1 MSKERCQWCVGDSL
15 YEKYHDTEWGVA
27 VYDDQKL
34 FEFLTLETFQA
45 GLSWIT
51 VLRKREHFSRTFH
64 QFDYHKIAEY
74 DTEKITNLKNDPG
87 IIRNQLK
94 IEATI
99 NNAQAFIKIQKSH
112 GSFSNFIWAFV
123 DGTPLTNTFHS
134 LDEVPPYTPLAEK
147 ISTVLKKE
155 GFKFVGPTVI
165 YSHMQA
171 TGMVNDHL
179 TSCFRHHEIRKRS

>member
-51 VLRKREHFSRTFH
+51 VLRKREHFSRAFQ

-74 DTEKITNLKNDPG
+74 DAEKITDLKNDPG
-87 IIRNQLK
+87 IIRNRLK

-123 DGTPLTNTFHS
+123 DGTPLTNTFQT

>member
-1 MSKERCQWCVGDSL
+1 MSKERCQWCLGDSI
-15 YEKYHDTEWGVA
+15 YENYHDTEWGVPI
-27 VYDDQKL
+27 YDDQKL

-51 VLRKREHFSRTFH
+51 VLRKQENFSCAFH
-64 QFDYHKIAEY
+64 QFDYFKIAKY
-74 DTEKITNLKNDPG
+74 GYEKITQLKNDRG

-99 NNAQAFIKIQKSH
+99 NNAKAFIRIRSNH
-112 GSFSNFIWAFV
+112 GSFSKFIWGFV
-123 DGTPLTNTFHS
+123 DGVPLTNTFKT

-147 ISTVLKKE
+147 ISSALKKE

-165 YSHMQA
+165 YAHMQA
-171 TGMVNDHL
+171 TGTVSYTHL
-179 TSCFRHHEIRKRS
+179 TLPTILLV